1 MNNRS
6 LVAWLLFAAAAVPAG
21 ARPRPLDERLRSVV
35 EYWCSEPRE
44 CYAPYHELLKYKRHE
59 VAASGDYVYV
69 YGIVKDGESPYPGRR
84 FIVGISDEHDGQ
96 LKRAGLSI
104 KKGAGPSGGDSLT
117 DEERG
122 GAAVETDEFVSALMT
137 AARASAQ
144 ERRLARECGQLQQ
157 GRSSGEEPVV
167 TDP

>member
-69 YGIVKDGESPYPGRR
+69 YGIVKDGESPYPPPRKANRVHKLRR
-84 FIVGISDEHDGQ
+84 RRKVEDN
-96 LKRAGLSI
+96 
-104 KKGAGPSGGDSLT
+104 PMSGGSLRRIYPAVVRQART
-117 DEERG
+117 RGEEG
-122 GAAVETDEFVSALMT
+122 GATPKKD
-137 AARASAQ
+137 
-144 ERRLARECGQLQQ
+144 
-157 GRSSGEEPVV
+157 RS
-167 TDP
+167 